1 MLKERVYLSV
11 GKIGMKRLQN
21 PIFYNS
27 PVGIRFEISD
37 PRGEVYCN
45 DKLNP
50 KYVQTAY
57 EKVFTIY
64 QNMLCKFDTLL
75 WTIYPDEY
83 NDNSINLLKN
93 FMKITELSLPQEK
106 YSEMEY
112 LDDDND
118 EQIKKIYYYWDL
130 RTNFI
135 NINKLLE
142 EIIKADFGGFEALV
156 SSVFLFDTK
165 LNVLFHLYD
174 DRGLD
179 IVSEKREAIYS
190 LYKNYNEW
198 ILDYDR
204 EHIDTVFRKNQFN

>member
-1 MLKERVYLSV
+1 MLKERVSLSV
-11 GKIGMKRLQN
+11 EKIGMKRLQN

-27 PVGIRFEISD
+27 PIGIRFEISE
-37 PRGEVYCN
+37 PWGEVYCD

-50 KYVQTAY
+50 KYVQATY

-64 QNMLCKFDTLL
+64 QNMMCKFDTLL
-75 WTIYPDEY
+75 WTIYPNEY
-83 NDNSINLLKN
+83 NGNSIDLLNN
-93 FMKITELSLPQEK
+93 FMQITELSLPQEK
-106 YSEMEY
+106 YSEMNY
-112 LDDDND
+112 LEDDSDGQV
-118 EQIKKIYYYWDL
+118 EKISYYWDL

-142 EIIKADFGGFEALV
+142 EIIKADLGGFEALV
-156 SSVFLFDTK
+156 SSIFLFDTK
-165 LNVLFHLYD
+165 LNVLFHFYD

-179 IVSEKREAIYS
+179 IVSEKRETIYS

-204 EHIDTVFRKNQFN
+204 EHINAVFTKK

>member
-1 MLKERVYLSV
+1 MLKERVSLSV

-27 PVGIRFEISD
+27 PIGIRFEISD
-37 PRGEVYCN
+37 PWGEVYCN

-64 QNMLCKFDTLL
+64 QNTPCKFDTLL
-75 WTIYPDEY
+75 WTIHPDEY

-93 FMKITELSLPQEK
+93 FMKITELSLPQEE

-112 LDDDND
+112 LDDD

-130 RTNFI
+130 RANFI

-142 EIIKADFGGFEALV
+142 EIIKADFGGFEELV

-165 LNVLFHLYD
+165 LNVLFHFYD

-179 IVSEKREAIYS
+179 IVSEKGEAIYS

-204 EHIDTVFRKNQFN
+204 EHIDTVFRKN